1 MRRTVAELRA
11 LLAAPAGPGGDTVVT
26 GVAID
31 SRAVRPGDLFVALP
45 GERADGHTFIGDAA
59 ARGASAALLA
69 RPAGHP
75 LPQVLAADTLRA
87 LQTVAAD
94 ERARAAFRLVAI
106 TGSVA
111 KTTTKDYL
119 AALLATT
126 FRVGTTTG
134 SRNSQ
139 AGFPAELCSQA
150 DGLDWMVAELGMN
163 HAGELDRLGAVA
175 RPDALL
181 YTVIA
186 PAHLEFFADLEA
198 IAAAKA
204 ELIPHLAAGGVLV
217 LNAAD
222 PRVARLAERFAGRV
236 VRYGVPLASDLWLED
251 WDAQG
256 LLGAAFTLRGPGVDV
271 EIDWDVP
278 GQHQARNL
286 LAAAACALAL
296 GVPAEAIPAA
306 AARLRP
312 TPRRGE
318 VHELPGGAKVID
330 DSYNAS
336 PLAVRQLLE
345 LLAVTPGRRV
355 AVLGEMLELGRT
367 SIELHREAGELAG
380 RSADLLVAVGGAPA
394 RALAEAALGIE
405 VHAVADA
412 DQALEL
418 LRRLLNEGDV
428 VLIKGSRAIGL
439 DRVVDGLREKA

>member
-11 LLAAPAGPGGDTVVT
+11 LLAAPAGSGGDTVVT

-45 GERADGHTFIGDAA
+45 GGRVDGHAFVADAA
-59 ARGASAALLA
+59 ARGAAAVLLA
-69 RPAGHP
+69 RPADHP

-87 LQTVAAD
+87 LQSVAAD
-94 ERARAAFRLVAI
+94 ERGRAAFRLVAI

-119 AALLATT
+119 AALLGTT

-139 AGFPAELCSQA
+139 AGFPAELCSQP

-163 HAGELDRLGAVA
+163 HAGELDRLGAIA
-175 RPDALL
+175 RPNALL
-181 YTVIA
+181 YTLIA
-186 PAHLEFFADLEA
+186 PVHLEFFSDVEA
-198 IAAAKA
+198 IAAAKG
-204 ELIPHLAAGGVLV
+204 ELVGHLAGDGVLV
-217 LNAAD
+217 VNGAD

-236 VRYGVPLASDLWLED
+236 VRYGVPLSSDLWLED

-256 LLGAAFTLRGPGVDV
+256 LLGAAFTLRGPGVDI
-271 EIDWDVP
+271 EIDWNVP

-296 GVPAEAIPAA
+296 GVPEDAIPDV

-312 TPRRGE
+312 THRRGE
-318 VHELPGGAKVID
+318 VHELPGGVTVID

-355 AVLGEMLELGRT
+355 AVLGEMLELGPT
-367 SIELHREAGELAG
+367 SIELHREVGELAG
-380 RSADLLVAVGGAPA
+380 RCADLLVAVGGVAA

-412 DQALEL
+412 GQALEL
-418 LRRLLNEGDV
+418 LRRSLNQGDV

>member
-1 MRRTVAELRA
+1 MRRTVAELRS
-11 LLAAPAGPGGDTVVT
+11 LLAAPPGPAGDAVVT

-31 SRAVRPGDLFVALP
+31 SRTVRPGNLFVALP
-45 GERADGHTFIGDAA
+45 GERVDGHAFVADAA
-59 ARGASAALLA
+59 ARGAAAVMLA
-69 RPAGHP
+69 RPADHP
-75 LPQVLAADTLRA
+75 LPQVLVADTLGA
-87 LQTVAAD
+87 LQRLAAD
-94 ERARAAFRLVAI
+94 ERSHSAFRLVAI

-126 FRVGTTTG
+126 FRVGTTAG

-139 AGFPAELCSQA
+139 AGFPAELCSQP

-163 HAGELDRLGAVA
+163 RAGELDRLGAIA
-175 RPDALL
+175 KPDALL

-186 PAHLEFFADLEA
+186 PAHLEYFADIEA
-198 IAAAKA
+198 IAAAKG
-204 ELIPHLAAGGVLV
+204 ELVDHLRDAGVLV
-217 LNAAD
+217 LNGAD
-222 PRVARLAERFAGRV
+222 PRVARLAERFGGRV

-256 LLGAAFTLRGPGVDV
+256 LLGAAFTLRGPGVDIA
-271 EIDWDVP
+271 IDWEVP

-296 GVPAEAIPAA
+296 GVPADAIQTA

-312 TPRRGE
+312 TQRRGE
-318 VHELPGGAKVID
+318 VHELPGGVTVID

-355 AVLGEMLELGRT
+355 AVLGEMLELGPT
-367 SIELHREAGELAG
+367 GIDLHRETGELAG
-380 RSADLLVAVGGAPA
+380 RSADLLVAVGGAA
-394 RALAEAALGIE
+394 AHALAESALGIE
-405 VHAVADA
+405 VHTVPDA
-412 DQALEL
+412 EQALAL
-418 LRRLLNEGDV
+418 LRRLLHGGDV

-439 DRVVDGLREKA
+439 DRVVDGLRERG

>member
-11 LLAAPAGPGGDTVVT
+11 LLAAPPGPGAETVVT

-31 SRAVRPGDLFVALP
+31 SRAARPGDLFVALP
-45 GERADGHTFIGDAA
+45 GERVDGHAYVGAAA
-59 ARGASAALLA
+59 ARGAAAVLLA
-69 RPAGHP
+69 RPVDHP
-75 LPQVLAADTLRA
+75 LPQVLAPDTLRA
-87 LQTVAAD
+87 LQSLATD
-94 ERARAAFRLVAI
+94 ERARAAFRLIAI

-126 FRVGTTTG
+126 FRIGTTAG

-139 AGFPAELCSQA
+139 AGFPAELCSQP

-163 HAGELDRLGAVA
+163 HAGELERLGAIA

-186 PAHLEFFADLEA
+186 PVHLEFFADIEA

-222 PRVARLAERFAGRV
+222 PRVARLAERFGGRV
-236 VRYGVPLASDLWLED
+236 VRYGVPLASDLWLDD
-251 WDAQG
+251 WDGQG
-256 LLGAAFTLRGPGVDV
+256 LLGAAFTLRGPGVD
-271 EIDWDVP
+271 IDVDWEVP

-286 LAAAACALAL
+286 LAAAACALAV
-296 GVPAEAIPAA
+296 GVPPAA
-306 AARLRP
+306 IGAAAGRLRP
-312 TPRRGE
+312 SRRRGE
-318 VHELPGGAKVID
+318 VHGLPGGVTLID

-336 PLAVRQLLE
+336 PLAVSRLLE

-355 AVLGEMLELGRT
+355 AVLGEMLELGPT
-367 SIELHREAGELAG
+367 TIELHREAGELAG
-380 RSADLLVAVGGAPA
+380 RCADLLVAVGGAPA
-394 RALAEAALGIE
+394 AALAESAAGIE
-405 VHAVADA
+405 THAVADA
-412 DQALEL
+412 EQALEL
-418 LRRLLNEGDV
+418 LRRLLHAGDV
-428 VLIKGSRAIGL
+428 VLIKGSRGIGL
-439 DRVVDGLREKA
+439 DRVVDGLRGEA

>member
-1 MRRTVAELRA
+1 MRRTVAELRT
-11 LLAAPAGPGGDTVVT
+11 LLAAPPGPGGDAVVT

-31 SRAVRPGDLFVALP
+31 SRAARPGDLFVALP
-45 GERADGHTFIGDAA
+45 GDRVDGHAFIGDAA
-59 ARGASAALLA
+59 ARGAAAVLLA
-69 RPAGHP
+69 RAVDHA

-87 LQTVAAD
+87 LQLLAAD
-94 ERARAAFRLVAI
+94 ERSRNAFRLVAI

-126 FRVGTTTG
+126 FRIGTTPG

-139 AGFPAELCSQA
+139 AAFPAELCSQP

-163 HAGELDRLGAVA
+163 HAGELDRLGAIA
-175 RPDALL
+175 KPDALL

-186 PAHLEFFADLEA
+186 PAHLEFFADIEA

-222 PRVARLAERFAGRV
+222 PRVARLAERFGGRV
-236 VRYGVPLASDLWLED
+236 VRYGVPLASDLWIED

-256 LLGAAFTLRGPGVDV
+256 LLGAAFTLRGPGVDID
-271 EIDWDVP
+271 IDWEVP

-286 LAAAACALAL
+286 LAATACALAL
-296 GVPAEAIPAA
+296 GVPAEAIADA

-312 TPRRGE
+312 THRRGE
-318 VHELPGGAKVID
+318 VHVLPGGVTLID

-355 AVLGEMLELGRT
+355 AVLGEMLELGPT

-394 RALAEAALGIE
+394 VALAESALGIE
-405 VHAVADA
+405 AHAVADA
-412 DQALEL
+412 GQALEL
-418 LRRLLNEGDV
+418 LRRLLHGGDV
-428 VLIKGSRAIGL
+428 VLIKGSRGIGL

>member
-11 LLAAPAGPGGDTVVT
+11 LLAASPGPGGDAVVT

-31 SRAVRPGDLFVALP
+31 SRMVRPGDLFVALP
-45 GERADGHTFIGDAA
+45 GERVDGHAFVADAA
-59 ARGASAALLA
+59 TRGASAALLA
-69 RPAGHP
+69 RPAAHP
-75 LPQVLAADTLRA
+75 LPQVLAIDTLGA
-87 LQTVAAD
+87 LQRLAAD
-94 ERARAAFRLVAI
+94 ERSRAAFRLVAI

-119 AALLATT
+119 ATLLATT
-126 FRVGTTTG
+126 FQVGTTAG

-139 AGFPAELCSQA
+139 AGFPAELCSQP

-163 HAGELDRLGAVA
+163 RAGELDRLGAIA
-175 RPDALL
+175 KPDALL

-186 PAHLEFFADLEA
+186 PAHLEFFADIEA
-198 IAAAKA
+198 IAAAKG
-204 ELIPHLAAGGVLV
+204 ELVDHLRSAGVLV
-217 LNAAD
+217 LNGAD
-222 PRVARLAERFAGRV
+222 PRVARLAERFGGRV

-256 LLGAAFTLRGPGVDV
+256 LLGAAFTLRGPGVDID
-271 EIDWDVP
+271 IDWDVP

-286 LAAAACALAL
+286 LAAASCALAL
-296 GVPAEAIPAA
+296 GVPAGAIPAA

-312 TPRRGE
+312 TYRRGE
-318 VHELPGGAKVID
+318 VHELPGGVTVID

-355 AVLGEMLELGRT
+355 AVLGEMLELGPAST
-367 SIELHREAGELAG
+367 DLHREAGELAG
-380 RSADLLVAVGGAPA
+380 RCADLLVAVGGARA

-412 DQALEL
+412 EQALGL
-418 LRRLLNEGDV
+418 LRRLLHGGDV
-428 VLIKGSRAIGL
+428 VLIKGSRAVGL
-439 DRVVDGLREKA
+439 DRVVDGLRERA

>member
-11 LLAAPAGPGGDTVVT
+11 LLAAPPGPGGEAVVT

-45 GERADGHTFIGDAA
+45 GERVDGRAFVGDAA
-59 ARGASAALLA
+59 ARGAAAVLLA
-69 RPAGHP
+69 APDDHP
-75 LPQVLAADTLRA
+75 LPQV
-87 LQTVAAD
+87 VAAD
-94 ERARAAFRLVAI
+94 PLAALQRVAGAEREIASFRLVGI

-111 KTTTKDYL
+111 KTTTKAYL
-119 AALLATT
+119 AALLATR
-126 FRVGTTTG
+126 FRVGATAG

-139 AGFPAELCSQA
+139 AGFPVELCNQPA
-150 DGLDWMVAELGMN
+150 GLDWMVAELGMN

-204 ELIPHLAAGGVLV
+204 ELIPHLATDGVLV
-217 LNAAD
+217 LNGAD
-222 PRVARLAERFAGRV
+222 PRVARLAERFAGRI
-236 VRYGVPLASDLWLED
+236 VRYGVPLASDLWLEN

-256 LLGAAFTLRGPGVDV
+256 LLGAAFTLRGPGVDLEV
-271 EIDWDVP
+271 EWDVP

-296 GVPAEAIPAA
+296 GVDPGGIPAA
-306 AARLRP
+306 AASLRP
-312 TPRRGE
+312 AARRGE
-318 VHELPGGAKVID
+318 VHALPGGVTLID

-355 AVLGEMLELGRT
+355 AVLGEMLELGPT
-367 SIELHREAGELAG
+367 TTQLHREVGELAG
-380 RSADLLVAVGGAPA
+380 RSTDLLVAVGGPPA
-394 RALAEAALGIE
+394 RALAEAAIGIE

-412 DQALEL
+412 GQALAL
-418 LRRLLNEGDV
+418 LRGLLHDGDV
-428 VLIKGSRAIGL
+428 VLVKGSRGIGL
-439 DRVVDGLREKA
+439 DRVVDGLREVA